1 MRKVNFFSVI
11 KISTVVLS
19 MVAGFTGA
27 TYGVNSVY
35 AEDVE
40 IREDI
45 ETTASSGKSG
55 DYSSD

>member
-1 MRKVNFFSVI
+1 MRKVKFLSVI

-40 IREDI
+40 IRDNI
-45 ETTASSGKSG
+45 EISASSGKIIIVVE
-55 DYSSD
+55 